1 MDWLGLSGRRATVK
15 EGGEMEKKK
24 LAGVVLLLLLLA
36 VLFRCSAGRETENQ
50 GQAIQEETGNDTS
63 PPDNPGTDGEEAEEP
78 ERIPVIEITGFTE
91 EALAVLD
98 VSRADVADQ
107 VKTWADGNGHTG
119 ITGVAFYNV
128 MTIDF
133 ADGKYSVEFR
143 LIQGTRGNGLLPDEQ
158 VYTMDYFSKGGLF
171 QFH

>member
-1 MDWLGLSGRRATVK
+1 
-15 EGGEMEKKK
+15 MEKKK

-36 VLFRCSAGRETENQ
+36 VLFWCSSDRKPEDQ
-50 GQAIQEETGNDTS
+50 GQAVQEETGNDTS
-63 PPDNPGTDGEEAEEP
+63 PPDKLGTDGEGIEEP
-78 ERIPVIEITGFTE
+78 ERIPVIEITGLTE

-98 VSRADVADQ
+98 VSLVDVSDQ
-107 VKTWADGNGHTG
+107 VKAWADGNGHTG
-119 ITGVAFYNV
+119 ITGAAFYNM

-143 LIQGTRGNGLLPDEQ
+143 LIQGTRGNGLLQDEQ
-158 VYTMDYFSKGGLF
+158 GYTMDFFSEDGLF

>member
-1 MDWLGLSGRRATVK
+1 
-15 EGGEMEKKK
+15 MEKKK

-36 VLFRCSAGRETENQ
+36 VLFRCSVGREPEDQ
-50 GQAIQEETGNDTS
+50 GQVIQEETGDNTGS
-63 PPDNPGTDGEEAEEP
+63 PDKLGTDEESAEEP
-78 ERIPVIEITGFTE
+78 ERIPVIEITGLTE

-98 VSRADVADQ
+98 ISLADVADQ
-107 VKTWADGNGHTG
+107 VKAWADGNGHTG
-119 ITGVAFYNV
+119 ITGAAFYNV

-143 LIQGTRGNGLLPDEQ
+143 LIQGTRGNGLLQDEQ
-158 VYTMDYFSKGGLF
+158 VYTMDFFSEDGLF